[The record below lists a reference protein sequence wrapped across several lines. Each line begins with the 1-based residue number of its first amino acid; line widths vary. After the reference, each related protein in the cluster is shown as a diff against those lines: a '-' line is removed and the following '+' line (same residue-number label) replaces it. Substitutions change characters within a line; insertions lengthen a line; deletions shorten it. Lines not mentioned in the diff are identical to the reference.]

1 MNEHKCKVGDRV
13 EVRHFDGHTWRGVVL
28 ELGRENDIGGDR
40 EDGYKILAD
49 NSSVT
54 GWAWDYSVRK
64 LSVLELLAEAASG

>member
-1 MNEHKCKVGDRV
+1 MNEHKCKVGDRI

-49 NSSVT
+49 DSGVT

-64 LSVLELLAEAASG
+64 LNALELLAEAASE